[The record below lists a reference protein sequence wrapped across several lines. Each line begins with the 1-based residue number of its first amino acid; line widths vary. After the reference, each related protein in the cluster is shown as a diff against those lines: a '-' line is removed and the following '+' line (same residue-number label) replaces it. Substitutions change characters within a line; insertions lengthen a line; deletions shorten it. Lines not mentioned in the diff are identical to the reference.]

1 MLPQTLILHFDGT
14 RIEGISPL
22 ATLDFADRKWHWTTH
37 ESTFDKAG
45 RVGSPSQPRGALG
58 ENALP
63 FGKST
68 FPGHDGNAKAF
79 FEELRNALSW
89 GQKYFPGGGAIGFT
103 SYEFARHLEPQAFK
117 WKRHL
122 AACSPAGTPEPRFDL
137 PEMRYTFF
145 RELRRGALSETSKS
159 TFPAITPP
167 PMEDE
172 YRKAIETILRYISD
186 GDIYQANYVR
196 RFEKPLKLSPSELF
210 NRLWQQHPMPF
221 SALLQWDDLAIVSNS
236 PERFLKVQNQ
246 HVRAQPIKGTC
257 PRGKNQEEDDS
268 LKVLLQNSSKNR
280 AENVMITDLMRNDLG
295 RVCQYGSVAV
305 PQLCQIKT
313 FPTLHHLVSVIEG
326 NLRDG
331 LDALDAFGAAF
342 PCGSITGAP
351 KIRAMQIIDEL
362 ESTPRGVSMGAL
374 GYLDFQGNADWN
386 VAIRTVLCKDGTA
399 SFHAGGGIVAGSTAN
414 DEWNEMQL
422 KAAAIERQLG

>member
-22 ATLDFADRKWHWTTH
+22 ATLEFGKGKWRWTAH
-37 ESTFDKAG
+37 ESTFDK
-45 RVGSPSQPRGALG
+45 
-58 ENALP
+58 
-63 FGKST
+63 ST
-68 FPGHDGNAKAF
+68 FGDGSGGAKEL
-79 FEELRNALSW
+79 FEELRRTLRC
-89 GQKYFPGGGAIGFT
+89 GQKCVPGGGAMGFS

-117 WKRHL
+117 WKRHH
-122 AACSPAGTPEPRFDL
+122 ADCPPAGTPEPRFDL

-145 RELRRGALSETSKS
+145 RELRRGALPETRKS
-159 TFPAITPP
+159 TFPPITPP
-167 PMEDE
+167 PLETE
-172 YRKAIETILRYISD
+172 YRHAIEKILRYISN

-196 RFEKPLKLSPSELF
+196 RFESALKVSPTVLF
-210 NRLWQQHPMPF
+210 HQLWQQHPMPF
-221 SALLQWDDLAIVSNS
+221 SGFLEWDDFAIVSNS
-236 PERFLKVQNQ
+236 PERFLKVENRT
-246 HVRAQPIKGTC
+246 VRAQPIKGTMR
-257 PRGKNQEEDDS
+257 RGETPEEDDAI
-268 LKVLLQNSSKNR
+268 KVLLQASPKNR

-295 RVCQYGSVAV
+295 RVCQYGSVHV
-305 PQLCQIKT
+305 PHLCKVET

-326 NLRDG
+326 KLKNN

-362 ESTPRGVSMGAL
+362 ETSPRGVSMGAL

-386 VAIRTVLCKDGTA
+386 VAIRTVLCKEGKAT
-399 SFHAGGGIVAGSTAN
+399 FHAGGGIVAGSTAL

-422 KAAAIERQLG
+422 KAAAIERQLRGKSTV

>member
-37 ESTFDKAG
+37 GSTFDK
-45 RVGSPSQPRGALG
+45 
-58 ENALP
+58 
-63 FGKST
+63 ST
-68 FPGHDGNAKAF
+68 FRDGRGGAQEF
-79 FEELRNALSW
+79 FEELRNALRW
-89 GQKYFPGGGAIGFT
+89 GRKYLPAGGAIGFT
-103 SYEFARHLEPQAFK
+103 SYEFARHLEPQAFT
-117 WKRHL
+117 
-122 AACSPAGTPEPRFDL
+122 ASPTGTPEPRFDL

-145 RELRRGALSETSKS
+145 RELRRNALSETPKS
-159 TFPAITPP
+159 TFPTITLP

-172 YRKAIETILRYISD
+172 YRNAIETILRYISD

-196 RFEKPLKLSPSELF
+196 RFEKPLKLSPRDLF
-210 NRLWQQHPMPF
+210 DRLWRQHPMPF
-221 SALLQWDDLAIVSNS
+221 SALLEWDDFAIVSNS
-236 PERFLKVQNQ
+236 PERFLKIQDHN
-246 HVRAQPIKGTC
+246 VRAQPIKGTC
-257 PRGKNQEEDDS
+257 PRGKNPQEDS
-268 LKVLLQNSSKNR
+268 ELKVLLQNSKKNR

-305 PQLCQIKT
+305 PQLCQIET
-313 FPTLHHLVSVIEG
+313 FPTLHHLVSIIEG
-326 NLRDG
+326 NLRDDV
-331 LDALDAFGAAF
+331 DALDAFSAAF

-386 VAIRTVLCKDGTA
+386 VAIRTVLCKDGNA
-399 SFHAGGGIVAGSTAN
+399 SFHAGGGIVAGSTAE

-422 KAAAIERQLG
+422 KAAALGRQLK